1 MKSDG
6 KEVVV
11 EPGGVIAAPAE
22 DVTRTSKKTGKTG
35 ATGTGPVT
43 LPTATNLKGSGG
55 GTGAG
60 GGVGGGVTAMAVGA
74 STVIPSV
81 FPSGKKQIMAA
92 AKSGKGVL
100 HVTAPAQ
107 PCKCDITVLII
118 LGWKIVVKCLFLS
131 DPPEQVLFC
140 LSTRGVSCKE

>member
-1 MKSDG
+1 MKTDG

-11 EPGGVIAAPAE
+11 EQGGVIATPAE
-22 DVTRTSKKTGKTG
+22 DVAKTAKKTGKAG

-43 LPTATNLKGSGG
+43 LVNLKGSGG

-60 GGVGGGVTAMAVGA
+60 GGVGGGVTAMAVGT
-74 STVIPSV
+74 STVMPSV

-107 PCKCDITVLII
+107 PCKCDN
-118 LGWKIVVKCLFLS
+118 
-131 DPPEQVLFC
+131 
-140 LSTRGVSCKE
+140 